1 VEVLTRAPGGGLI
14 VVALLALLVGRA
26 VSAPLTEAQVR
37 AGLLYNFAAF
47 VEWPDDDAIA
57 SRPFIIGVLGADAVG
72 DALREIQGRPV
83 KGRRLEV
90 RRITRDADGRLCH
103 ILYIPAGADNWQTIV
118 ADVKGAPVLTIGEHA
133 QFTAL
138 GGVIRLYA
146 EDSRL
151 RFEINVTR
159 AQQSHL
165 QISSKLLGLAKIV
178 RAP

>member
-1 VEVLTRAPGGGLI
+1 VEILKRAPRGVLI
-14 VVALLALLVGRA
+14 VVAVLTLLVGRA
-26 VSAPLTEAQVR
+26 ASAPLTEAQVR
-37 AGLLYNFAAF
+37 AGVLFNFATF
-47 VEWPDDDAIA
+47 VKWPDDDSIA
-57 SRPFIIGVLGADAVG
+57 NRPFVIGVLGADAVG

-90 RRITRDADGRLCH
+90 RRITHDADGRLCH
-103 ILYIPAGADNWQTIV
+103 ILYVPSAADNWQTIV
-118 ADVKGAPVLTIGEHA
+118 SEVKREPVLTIGEHA
-133 QFTAL
+133 QFTER

-159 AQQSHL
+159 AQQAHL

-178 RAP
+178 REP